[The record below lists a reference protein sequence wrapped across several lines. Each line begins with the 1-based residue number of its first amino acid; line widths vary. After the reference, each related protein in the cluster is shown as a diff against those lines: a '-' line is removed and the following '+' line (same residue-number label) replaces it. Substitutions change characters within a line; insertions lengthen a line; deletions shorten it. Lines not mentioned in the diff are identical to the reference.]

1 MIHTFKFLNI
11 HSLYE
16 SCMKKA
22 FIAFGMLLLTA
33 GTANAGGLVHSM
45 SSSVQLTVD
54 AARTTSTRLGSQYS
68 ISGSGVNTTDGTT
81 AGTVSAGTIT
91 SGVMAPGTIAATQ
104 ASNGNA
110 FSYSTSYIQGDAVP
124 TSAPSVGAVGNFSS
138 QTSYGAGSA
147 GDLAG
152 TLSTAGAIGLTA
164 GGAGTS
170 ATGQFVSE
178 ITVID

>member
-1 MIHTFKFLNI
+1 M
-11 HSLYE
+11 
-16 SCMKKA
+16 KA

-91 SGVMAPGTIAATQ
+91 QGVMAPGTIAATQ

-124 TSAPSVGAVGNFSS
+124 SSAPSVGAVGNFSS
-138 QTSYGAGSA
+138 QTSYAAGSA

-152 TLSTAGAIGLTA
+152 TLTTGGAIGLTA